1 MKRLSESV
9 LVSPEYRQ
17 FLAELKGRVLSARL
31 SAARAVNRDVILL
44 YWDIGR
50 AIVKKQEQFGWGE
63 AVVETVA
70 ADLQREFP
78 ASMSFSSDNLWRMR
92 QMYLAY
98 SSPDFLGQV
107 VPKRQRTVAAFKDAG
122 ILGQVVPET
131 SATHS
136 SSTEQRLVLDLLTAV
151 PWGQNLLIIK
161 KVADPPARL
170 YYLRA
175 TAQFGWTRSV
185 LLNQVKAGAYERSLR
200 EGKSH
205 NFARALP
212 GYLAEQAEEA
222 LKSSYNLEFL
232 GIRQEV
238 RERELENRLIER
250 LRFLFRRPPA
260 PVGAGA
266 EGIFYRSAVLPSLS
280 EGAGGLRAQG
290 GAV

>member
-31 SAARAVNRDVILL
+31 SAARAVKRDVILL

-151 PWGQNLLIIK
+151 PWG
-161 KVADPPARL
+161 PPR
-170 YYLRA
+170 
-175 TAQFGWTRSV
+175 T
-185 LLNQVKAGAYERSLR
+185 
-200 EGKSH
+200 
-205 NFARALP
+205 
-212 GYLAEQAEEA
+212 GYSA
-222 LKSSYNLEFL
+222 
-232 GIRQEV
+232 
-238 RERELENRLIER
+238 
-250 LRFLFRRPPA
+250 PA
-260 PVGAGA
+260 
-266 EGIFYRSAVLPSLS
+266 
-280 EGAGGLRAQG
+280 
-290 GAV
+290 

>member
-1 MKRLSESV
+1 MIHCIRWVLFLTGSLADRARKFLNPLSTLRRTRLVNSGACHRPGCKS
-9 LVSPEYRQ
+9 Y
-17 FLAELKGRVLSARL
+17 AIALSAGL
-31 SAARAVNRDVILL
+31 TIVGLCYKGYPSDVILL

-107 VPKRQRTVAAFKDAG
+107 VPD
-122 ILGQVVPET
+122 T

-161 KVADPPARL
+161 KVADPPGSITSGPR
-170 YYLRA
+170 
-175 TAQFGWTRSV
+175 
-185 LLNQVKAGAYERSLR
+185 RSLV
-200 EGKSH
+200 GQG
-205 NFARALP
+205 A
-212 GYLAEQAEEA
+212 
-222 LKSSYNLEFL
+222 SSST
-232 GIRQEV
+232 R
-238 RERELENRLIER
+238 
-250 LRFLFRRPPA
+250 
-260 PVGAGA
+260 
-266 EGIFYRSAVLPSLS
+266 
-280 EGAGGLRAQG
+280 
-290 GAV
+290 